1 MTRNTRLR
9 VISAATAYAISVSL
23 AGLIL
28 AWPAASAPAAP
39 MTMLAAAS
47 EDAPAVAEQ
56 KKLTPEQQMQKRFPH
71 PVLVRRLIGMP
82 VLDYDN
88 ATIGYVRQ
96 VVRSPAGKVL
106 LIVPYSSW
114 FGWAPTSWG
123 KRPVAVPIEAVAILA
138 FELAA
143 LDMMREDFDKAPTWT
158 PSQGEPIPPGEM
170 TLVALAR
177 R

>member
-9 VISAATAYAISVSL
+9 VISALYAVALGL
-23 AGLIL
+23 AGLISAL
-28 AWPAASAPAAP
+28 PTVPARAADE
-39 MTMLAAAS
+39 A
-47 EDAPAVAEQ
+47 Q
-56 KKLTPEQQMQKRFPH
+56 KLTPEQQMQKRFPH

-106 LIVPYSSW
+106 LIVPYSSG
-114 FGWAPTSWG
+114 FGGAPTSWG

-143 LDMMREDFDKAPTWT
+143 LDMMREDFDKAPTWM

>member
-1 MTRNTRLR
+1 MT
-9 VISAATAYAISVSL
+9 I
-23 AGLIL
+23 
-28 AWPAASAPAAP
+28 
-39 MTMLAAAS
+39 LAAAS
-47 EDAPAVAEQ
+47 EEAPAVAEQ

-106 LIVPYSSW
+106 LIVPYSGW

-158 PSQGEPIPPGEM
+158 PSQGEPIPPSEM

>member
-9 VISAATAYAISVSL
+9 VILALYAVALGL
-23 AGLIL
+23 AGLI
-28 AWPAASAPAAP
+28 SAPPALPARAADE
-39 MTMLAAAS
+39 A
-47 EDAPAVAEQ
+47 Q
-56 KKLTPEQQMQKRFPH
+56 KLTPEQQMQKRFPH

-143 LDMMREDFDKAPTWT
+143 LDMMREVNFPA
-158 PSQGEPIPPGEM
+158 SLSLYAMCG
-170 TLVALAR
+170 LVWYYRGSARQALREVSLLAGRAR